1 MFLIKGVNVMD
12 EILNLSI
19 NEMPQTE
26 FDCSCGKHHNFSV
39 HDMSIRK
46 GAIEDLPK
54 MAEPFKDGKILV
66 VFDNHTYKVAGK
78 RAVELLGYVKLIV
91 IVVAITLVINNVVL
105 INAKIPSPSMEKTLM
120 VKDRLFGFRLAYG
133 INLNLFGYEISEK
146 FKDPERFDI
155 VIFKYPDDESRLFIK
170 RVIGLPGEVVEIKDG
185 KVYIDGSPTPLDD
198 SFIPEKMIG
207 SYGPYTVPENCY
219 FMLGDNRNDSKDSRS
234 WKNKFVRFDQIV
246 GKAVVRYYPSFKWLG

>member
-1 MFLIKGVNVMD
+1 MEAKRQDIGMDIDENKKEETQKSTSAVREILSWVLTFALAIGAAFLIKN
-12 EILNLSI
+12 
-19 NEMPQTE
+19 
-26 FDCSCGKHHNFSV
+26 
-39 HDMSIRK
+39 
-46 GAIEDLPK
+46 
-54 MAEPFKDGKILV
+54 
-66 VFDNHTYKVAGK
+66 Y
-78 RAVELLGYVKLIV
+78 LI
-91 IVVAITLVINNVVL
+91 
-105 INAKIPSPSMEKTLM
+105 INADVPTGSMENTIM
-120 VKDRLFGFRLAYG
+120 PGDRLIGNRLAF
-133 INLNLFGYEISEK
+133 L
-146 FKDPERFDI
+146 KDTPERGDV
-155 VIFKYPDDESRLFIK
+155 VIFHYPDDEEELYVK

>member
-1 MFLIKGVNVMD
+1 MEEEFKEYVGGNLKDFTVLDAFDSLFLNGKANQEAQNPSKYLLYQDPMAG
-12 EILNLSI
+12 
-19 NEMPQTE
+19 T
-26 FDCSCGKHHNFSV
+26 FDREVVES
-39 HDMSIRK
+39 M
-46 GAIEDLPK
+46 
-54 MAEPFKDGKILV
+54 KIW
-66 VFDNHTYKVAGK
+66 
-78 RAVELLGYVKLIV
+78 RELLGYVKLIV

-185 KVYIDGSPTPLDD
+185 KVYIDGSPTSLDD

-207 SYGPYTVPENCY
+207 SYGPYTVPENSY

-234 WKNKFVRFDQIV
+234 WKNKFVRFDQLV
-246 GKAVVRYYPSFKWLG
+246 GKAIVRYYPSFKWLG

>member
-1 MFLIKGVNVMD
+1 MEAKRQDIGMDIDENKKDTQNKSNTQDKADTSNKKDKPDGSEKEEAQKSTSASREILSWVLTFALAIGAAFLIKN
-12 EILNLSI
+12 
-19 NEMPQTE
+19 
-26 FDCSCGKHHNFSV
+26 
-39 HDMSIRK
+39 
-46 GAIEDLPK
+46 
-54 MAEPFKDGKILV
+54 
-66 VFDNHTYKVAGK
+66 Y
-78 RAVELLGYVKLIV
+78 LI
-91 IVVAITLVINNVVL
+91 
-105 INAKIPSPSMEKTLM
+105 INADVPTGSMENTIM
-120 VKDRLFGFRLAYG
+120 PGDRLIGNRLAF
-133 INLNLFGYEISEK
+133 L
-146 FKDPERFDI
+146 KDTPERGDV
-155 VIFKYPDDESRLFIK
+155 VIFHYPDDEEELYVK